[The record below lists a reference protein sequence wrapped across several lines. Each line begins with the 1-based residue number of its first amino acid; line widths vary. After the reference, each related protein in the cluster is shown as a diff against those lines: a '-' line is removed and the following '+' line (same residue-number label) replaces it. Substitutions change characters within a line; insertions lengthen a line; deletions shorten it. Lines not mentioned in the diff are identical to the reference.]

1 MAHEARS
8 IYEQLT
14 GVKVDDVTIEQ
25 LDFTRNTFVDQKSI
39 EYWKGVITI
48 SKILEASRTYPWGI
62 PIPGSSEVATITID
76 PLGEGYIQPT
86 GTEVWDILHIRATGM
101 GGSATATISWTDGAT
116 DSEVNVGASIPAA
129 GTNVELNGSISGSR
143 QTTNTGYIKVR
154 ETGGSVGIQL
164 IVAYHKVS
172 L

>member
-25 LDFTRNTFVDQKSI
+25 LDFTRNTFIDKESV

-48 SKILEASRTYPWGI
+48 SKILEASRTYPWGL
-62 PIPGSSEVATITID
+62 PIPGSSEVVTINID

-86 GTEVWDILHIRATGM
+86 GTEVWEILNIRAAGI
-101 GGSATATISWTDGAT
+101 GGSATATISWADGAT
-116 DSEVNVGASIPAA
+116 DSEFNVGASIPAA
-129 GTNVELNGSISGSR
+129 GTNVDLNASISGPR
-143 QTTNTGYIKVR
+143 RVTTTGYIKVR
-154 ETGGSVGIQL
+154 ETGGAVAIQL
-164 IVAYHKVS
+164 IVAYHKLS